1 MGRIAPSPFPR
12 ADWRCATAR
21 TAIPD
26 TWKDRKEGPLREPLR
41 LFGINF
47 CATHVLPH
55 YLQQSFR
62 FDDVGTFRRA
72 NRYGLETGS

>member
-1 MGRIAPSPFPR
+1 M
-12 ADWRCATAR
+12 
-21 TAIPD
+21 
-26 TWKDRKEGPLREPLR
+26 REPLR